1 MIVQEYLRRLLK
13 DKARLRKWKR
23 IMIALSCIVVV
34 CTVYALSL
42 PAQTLACDKE
52 EHTHT
57 AECYDENNELICEKE
72 EHTHTDDCN
81 KQEEVNEQ
89 EEVVKDEP
97 ETINNEQVSQ
107 ESEEETTT
115 TTTTETTTQPFD
127 LSSEANK
134 GKITDIQFTYK
145 KDGVVV
151 KPNQSVDVSKHD
163 DLSMTYKL
171 WFEGIPATTLK
182 QCGGIIKYQLP
193 EGFKIRKEIQNKNIV
208 EGKDILGTMN
218 VNTAGLVTITYNQQF
233 LSRLQ
238 ENETLTG
245 SFNVDAQI
253 DINKIDS
260 STGKVTITT
269 PKGNIT
275 LNYGLDYKEH
285 YGSVSV
291 DKSCKKEATSDYIK
305 YTITLTAGD
314 DGCQNVY
321 VVDQFTQN
329 KDLVNYEG
337 INKSKTPLKP
347 KPSED
352 NYQPSEDNYQ
362 PYEDRNTAI
371 QGTIYKTNVP
381 TSDQEI
387 PDEVTNITNP
397 ESFVWYIA
405 TMEPNEVRTLTYY
418 VKLID
423 TTENLYNKQYDIVN
437 NAQVYS
443 KQDNSSQVYSKGNKV
458 STFKP
463 TIIIDTNVMK
473 KNIVTQNG
481 NDYIKEDGNYLVN
494 YQIEFNYGSENN
506 NCSIKEFQF
515 RDSLDSDIYTDSKML
530 PYISFV
536 EDSVVLHVK
545 KAEETGYTDYS
556 GSHITVGWAKGN
568 DTYSTTYK
576 EDSTRFKVYELNN
589 KSITINPGDSYYVTY
604 TLKIKPEVYAAMQ
617 SNSVTIKNRYFSY
630 SRDKLLNKVFNDKLN
645 LHERKWVEK
654 SVAEPTTAEKT
665 VDMDGTKYNNQ
676 LKVDTSAEQSF
687 KVPAG
692 SYKYTVNINKTDKD
706 KTDGKFNITNV
717 TLTDTFDKDTLDKD
731 VMKYVGYMKIT
742 AYDTDDRVVGTKWI
756 NIDKQQSFS
765 LKLYDIGWRDNCYSY
780 KLEYYA
786 TPNDLSSLTSA
797 KVNNTFSLNGD
808 VKRGVDGEIF
818 RFTNVNSS
826 SEVTLEGSYNLKV
839 NKQAWYYEKPKQN
852 ATEWQN
858 GMHYWVIEVN
868 GSKIRAG
875 TQIKDEINDVLEK
888 DEISSYLHKDSLV
901 GVYKGDLKNLSD
913 YKTIEELP
921 ESLRVGKEYYKADYT
936 NNKGFTGENN
946 YSELV
951 LTTEKDFNLQDNEK
965 IYIVVRTE
973 PQELPSELPKDYRAT
988 FKYKNEVEIKHK
1000 GDADFTKVNDATQEL
1015 YGGNYILKEL
1025 GQTFEYKNGKYTNIF
1040 KGKDTDNPESKIVK
1054 NKLIGNGIYAS
1065 WAFKVNYGGDLNGDY
1080 RVLETIP
1087 DGMELSYIRIKWTG
1101 KSAKDITSQTITDLG
1116 DWEKHTIA
1124 APDDDNSNIE
1134 TTYYVKG
1141 KQALIQLGKFKGIHG
1156 RDDYSVDV
1164 QVVCRVTDPDVLLGG
1179 ETKTFNN
1186 KVMLQ
1191 SADGKKDYVSAN
1203 ADATMSK
1210 TILSKTNNFESK
1222 ESQVSSN
1229 ITYTITA
1236 NEYGQ
1241 TLLKNTTDKLTLVDK
1256 MSKNL
1261 ILDPDSIKAKNI
1273 KDNSDVE
1280 IERKY
1285 DPETNKLEIQIP
1297 DSTPVR
1303 ITYSCKVKVAPGEDN
1318 ETSVSNNVHWKNYA
1332 QTGGANDKIEHFGYN
1347 LNASGTTETEPHPR
1361 LKILKYD
1368 DTLKH
1373 LSGAKFEIN
1382 ECELVNDKIQYKS
1395 PVNSTT
1401 AISDDDGTVTIK
1413 TSEYQMKFNTIYE
1426 VKETKTVDGYILDNT
1441 PYYIMRAKKESNGD
1455 YSEYVKKYIDYQDKR
1470 DKHYSIA
1477 YDKDYF
1483 VVEIYNAQKGITVKK
1498 EFRNYAA
1505 ETDKNPVSGTYKFG
1519 LYNNADGTG
1528 TPSDT
1533 IEIKYRPG
1541 ETGVKS
1547 AKFKNPIDL
1556 NQTYYVFEIGQNNQP
1571 IKASDGE
1578 ATINSMQYKVVY
1590 NNETNSTETNS
1601 AKVGETVIVTNKSR
1615 TKILPSTGSMG
1626 TLIYRLLG
1634 ATLVVASLI
1643 CLSNI
1648 NKNNRKEKRRKR

>member
-1 MIVQEYLRRLLK
+1 MCL
-13 DKARLRKWKR
+13 
-23 IMIALSCIVVV
+23 
-34 CTVYALSL
+34 
-42 PAQTLACDKE
+42 
-52 EHTHT
+52 
-57 AECYDENNELICEKE
+57 
-72 EHTHTDDCN
+72 
-81 KQEEVNEQ
+81 
-89 EEVVKDEP
+89 
-97 ETINNEQVSQ
+97 
-107 ESEEETTT
+107 
-115 TTTTETTTQPFD
+115 
-127 LSSEANK
+127 
-134 GKITDIQFTYK
+134 TYK

-182 QCGGIIKYQLP
+182 QCGGIMSYKLP
-193 EGFKIRKEIQNKNIV
+193 EGFTIKKSIDKNITSGSDV
-208 EGKDILGTMN
+208 IGTMN
-218 VNTAGLVTITYNQQF
+218 VSTDGLVTIKYYDTYLKGLNDNQ
-233 LSRLQ
+233 
-238 ENETLTG
+238 TLTG
-245 SFNVDAQI
+245 NFEVDAQI
-253 DINKIDS
+253 DINKINS

-269 PKGNIT
+269 PKGDIT

-291 DKSCKKEATSDYIK
+291 DKSCKKETTSDYIK

-321 VVDQFTQN
+321 VVDQFT
-329 KDLVNYEG
+329 KGKELVEYVD
-337 INKSKTPLKP
+337 INLTESTLYANPDK
-347 KPSED
+347 
-352 NYQPSEDNYQ
+352 QQ
-362 PYEDRNTAI
+362 PYETRKTATK
-371 QGTIYKTNVP
+371 GTIYKTNLP
-381 TSDQEI
+381 SPDQEI
-387 PDEVTNITNP
+387 PNAVTSITDP
-397 ESFVWYIA
+397 ESFVWKIEK
-405 TMEPNEVRTLTYY
+405 MNPNEVRTLTYY

-473 KNIVTQNG
+473 KNVVTQNG

-536 EDSVVLHVK
+536 ENSIVLHVK
-545 KAEETGYTDYS
+545 KAGETEYTDYS

-568 DTYSTTYK
+568 DNYSTYK
-576 EDSTRFKVYELNN
+576 EDSTRFNVYELNN
-589 KSITINPGDSYYVTY
+589 QPITINPGDSYYVTY

-717 TLTDTFDKDTLDKD
+717 TLADALDNKD

-742 AYDTDDRVVGTKWI
+742 AYNTDDRVVETKWV
-756 NIDKQQSFS
+756 NIDKQQNFS
-765 LKLYDIGWRDNCYSY
+765 LRLSDIDWTKNCYSY
-780 KLEYYA
+780 TFEYYA
-786 TPNDLSSLTSA
+786 TPNDLSSLTSV

-808 VKRGVDGEIF
+808 VKRGVDGKNF
-818 RFTNVNSS
+818 PFTNVSSS
-826 SEVTLEGSYNLKV
+826 SEVTLEGSYNLNV

-858 GMHYWVIEVN
+858 GKHYWVIEVN
-868 GSKIRAG
+868 GSKIRKD
-875 TQIKDEINDVLEK
+875 TQIKDEISDASGK
-888 DEISSYLHKDSLV
+888 DEMSSYLHKDSLV
-901 GVYKGDLKNLSD
+901 GVYKGDFKNLSN
-913 YKTIEELP
+913 KKIEDLP
-921 ESLRVGKEYYKADYT
+921 ENLKIGKDYYTAEYK
-936 NNKGFTGENN
+936 NSKGFSGDNN

-951 LTTEKDFNLQDNEK
+951 LTTKKDIDLQENEK
-965 IYIVVRTE
+965 IYIVVSTE
-973 PQELPSELPKDYRAT
+973 PKELPTEYRAISI
-988 FKYKNEVEIKHK
+988 YKNSVYVKHIN
-1000 GDADFTKVNDATQEL
+1000 DVDFTKYDEASQEL

-1025 GQTFEYKNGKYTNIF
+1025 GQTFECKNGKYINIS
-1040 KGKDTDNPESKIVK
+1040 KGKDTDNPENKIVTK
-1054 NKLIGNGIYAS
+1054 NLNGDGIFAS
-1065 WAFKVNYGGDLNGDY
+1065 WAFKVNYGGDLKGDY

-1087 DGMELSYIRIKWTG
+1087 DGMELSYMRIKWTG
-1101 KSAKDITSQTITDLG
+1101 KSAKDITSKQIKNLGDDWKENTIT
-1116 DWEKHTIA
+1116 
-1124 APDDDNSNIE
+1124 APDDDNSNIT
-1134 TTYYVKG
+1134 TTYYVNG
-1141 KQALIQLGKFKGIHG
+1141 KQALIQLGEFKGIHA

-1179 ETKTFNN
+1179 GTKTFNN

-1191 SADGKKDYVSAN
+1191 SADGTKDYVSAN
-1203 ADATMSK
+1203 ASAEISNK
-1210 TILSKTNNFESK
+1210 KILDKTNIHNDKSPK
-1222 ESQVSSN
+1222 
-1229 ITYTITA
+1229 IDYTITA

-1241 TLLKNTTDKLTLVDK
+1241 TLLKNTTDKLTLVDDL
-1256 MSKNL
+1256 SPNL
-1261 ILDPDSIKAKNI
+1261 VLDPDSIKAKNI
-1273 KDNSDVE
+1273 KNNIDVPIE
-1280 IERKY
+1280 IKY
-1285 DPETNKLEIQIP
+1285 DPEKNILEIQIP
-1297 DSTPVR
+1297 DGTPVQ
-1303 ITYSCKVKVAPGEDN
+1303 IQYSCKVKVAPKT
-1318 ETSVSNNVHWKNYA
+1318 ETSVSNRVYWKNYG
-1332 QTGGANDKIEHFGYN
+1332 QTGGVNDEIKTFSYD
-1347 LNASGTTETEPHPR
+1347 LNASGTTETETHPQ
-1361 LKILKYD
+1361 LTIIKYD
-1368 DTLKH
+1368 DTLKR
-1373 LSGAKFEIN
+1373 LSGAEFEIYECTLENN
-1382 ECELVNDKIQYKS
+1382 EIKR
-1395 PVNSTT
+1395 TT
-1401 AISDDDGTVTIK
+1401 KKPFTVTSDANGTVTIK
-1413 TSEYQMKFNTIYE
+1413 TSDYQMKFNTIYE
-1426 VKETKTVDGYILDNT
+1426 VKETKTVDGYILDGNS
-1441 PYYIMRAKKESNGD
+1441 YYIMRAKKEDSGD
-1455 YSEYVKKYIDYQDKR
+1455 YSDYVKEYIEYQNSR
-1470 DKHYSIA
+1470 DKHYIVA

-1483 VVEIYNAQKGITVKK
+1483 LVKIYNAQKGITVKK
-1498 EFRNYAA
+1498 AFTNDAA
-1505 ETDKNPVSGTYKFG
+1505 ETKHNPVSGIYKFG
-1519 LYNNADGTG
+1519 LYDNAEGSG
-1528 TPSDT
+1528 KPLEI
-1533 IEIKYRPG
+1533 IEIKYDPKDKD
-1541 ETGVKS
+1541 VKS

-1556 NQTYYVFEIGQNNQP
+1556 TKDYYVFEIGQNNQP

>member
-1 MIVQEYLRRLLK
+1 
-13 DKARLRKWKR
+13 
-23 IMIALSCIVVV
+23 
-34 CTVYALSL
+34 
-42 PAQTLACDKE
+42 
-52 EHTHT
+52 
-57 AECYDENNELICEKE
+57 
-72 EHTHTDDCN
+72 
-81 KQEEVNEQ
+81 
-89 EEVVKDEP
+89 
-97 ETINNEQVSQ
+97 
-107 ESEEETTT
+107 
-115 TTTTETTTQPFD
+115 
-127 LSSEANK
+127 
-134 GKITDIQFTYK
+134 
-145 KDGVVV
+145 
-151 KPNQSVDVSKHD
+151 
-163 DLSMTYKL
+163 
-171 WFEGIPATTLK
+171 
-182 QCGGIIKYQLP
+182 
-193 EGFKIRKEIQNKNIV
+193 
-208 EGKDILGTMN
+208 MN
-218 VNTAGLVTITYNQQF
+218 VSTDGLVTIKYYDTYLKGLNDNQ
-233 LSRLQ
+233 
-238 ENETLTG
+238 TLTG
-245 SFNVDAQI
+245 NFEVDAQI
-253 DINKIDS
+253 DINKINS

-269 PKGNIT
+269 PKGDIT

-291 DKSCKKEATSDYIK
+291 DKSCKKETTSDYIK

-321 VVDQFTQN
+321 VVDQFT
-329 KDLVNYEG
+329 KGKELVEYVD
-337 INKSKTPLKP
+337 INLTESTLYANPDK
-347 KPSED
+347 
-352 NYQPSEDNYQ
+352 QQ
-362 PYEDRNTAI
+362 PYETRKTATK
-371 QGTIYKTNVP
+371 GTIYKTNLP
-381 TSDQEI
+381 SPDQEI
-387 PDEVTNITNP
+387 PNAVTSITDP
-397 ESFVWYIA
+397 ESFVWKIEK
-405 TMEPNEVRTLTYY
+405 MNPNEVRTLTYY

-536 EDSVVLHVK
+536 ENSIVLHVK
-545 KAEETGYTDYS
+545 KAGETEYTDYS

-568 DTYSTTYK
+568 DNYSTYK
-576 EDSTRFKVYELNN
+576 EDSTRFNVYELNN
-589 KSITINPGDSYYVTY
+589 QPITINPGDSYYVTY

-717 TLTDTFDKDTLDKD
+717 TLADALDNKD

-742 AYDTDDRVVGTKWI
+742 AYDTQDKVGETKWV
-756 NIDKQQSFS
+756 NIDKQQNFS
-765 LKLYDIGWRDNCYSY
+765 LRLSDIDWTRNCYSY
-780 KLEYYA
+780 TFEYYA
-786 TPNDLSSLTSA
+786 TPNNLSSLTSA
-797 KVNNTFSLNGD
+797 KVTNTFTLNGN
-808 VKRGVDGEIF
+808 VKRGVDGENF
-818 RFTNVNSS
+818 PFTNVSSS
-826 SEVTLEGSYNLKV
+826 SEVTLEGSYNLNV

-858 GMHYWVIEVN
+858 GKHYWVIEVN

-875 TQIKDEINDVLEK
+875 TQIKDEISDASEK
-888 DEISSYLHKDSLV
+888 DEMSSYLHDDSLV

-913 YKTIEELP
+913 KKIKDLP
-921 ESLRVGKEYYKADYT
+921 ENLKLGDEYYKVDYT
-936 NNKGFTGENN
+936 NSKGFTGGNN

-951 LTTEKDFNLQDNEK
+951 LTAKKDIDLQENEKIYK
-965 IYIVVRTE
+965 IYIVVSTE
-973 PQELPSELPKDYRAT
+973 PKELPTEYRAT
-988 FKYKNEVEIKHK
+988 SIYKNSVFVKHIN
-1000 GDADFTKVNDATQEL
+1000 DADFTKYNEASQEL

-1025 GQTFEYKNGKYTNIF
+1025 GQTFEYKNGKYKNISI
-1040 KGKDTDNPESKIVK
+1040 GKDKDNPESKIVTK
-1054 NKLIGNGIYAS
+1054 KLNGDGIYAS
-1065 WAFKVNYGGDLNGDY
+1065 WAFKVNYGGDLKDDY

-1101 KSAKDITSQTITDLG
+1101 KYAKNITSKQITNLG
-1116 DWEKHTIA
+1116 DDWKENTIA
-1124 APDDDNSNIE
+1124 APDDDHSNIT
-1134 TTYYVKG
+1134 TTYYVNG
-1141 KQALIQLGKFKGIHG
+1141 KQALIQLGEFKGIHA

-1179 ETKTFNN
+1179 KTKTFTN

-1191 SADGKKDYVSAN
+1191 SADGTKDYVSAN
-1203 ADATMSK
+1203 ASAEISK
-1210 TILSKTNNFESK
+1210 IKILDKK
-1222 ESQVSSN
+1222 N
-1229 ITYTITA
+1229 IHDVKSPKIDYTITA

-1241 TLLKNTTDKLTLVDK
+1241 TLLKNTTDKLTLVDDLDE
-1256 MSKNL
+1256 NL
-1261 ILDPDSIKAKNI
+1261 VLDPDSIQAKNI
-1273 KDNSDVE
+1273 KDRSDVN
-1280 IERKY
+1280 IETKY
-1285 DPETNKLEIQIP
+1285 DPVKNILEIQIP
-1297 DSTPVR
+1297 DSTPVQ
-1303 ITYSCKVKVAPGEDN
+1303 ITYSCKVKAAPNTEIPL
-1318 ETSVSNNVHWKNYA
+1318 VSNRVYWKNYA
-1332 QTGGANDKIEHFGYN
+1332 QTGGVNDEIKQFSYD
-1347 LNASGTTETEPHPR
+1347 LNASGTTETETHPQ
-1361 LKILKYD
+1361 LKIIKYD
-1368 DTLKH
+1368 DTLKR
-1373 LSGAKFEIN
+1373 LSGAEFEIHECKLENN
-1382 ECELVNDKIQYKS
+1382 EIKHTSKNPITVTS
-1395 PVNSTT
+1395 G
-1401 AISDDDGTVTIK
+1401 ADGTVIIPTDK
-1413 TSEYQMKFNTIYE
+1413 FPMNFNTIYE
-1426 VKETKTVDGYILDNT
+1426 VKETNRVDGYILDDT
-1441 PYYIMRAKKESNGD
+1441 PYYIMRAKKKDSGND
-1455 YSEYVKKYIDYQDKR
+1455 YSDDVKEYIKIAYQNSK
-1470 DKHYSIA
+1470 DKHYIVA

-1483 VVEIYNAQKGITVKK
+1483 LVKIYNAQQGITVKK
-1498 EFRNYAA
+1498 QFTNNAA

-1528 TPSDT
+1528 TPLDT

-1547 AKFKNPIDL
+1547 EKFKNQTL
-1556 NQTYYVFEIGQNNQP
+1556 NTDYYVFELDQNNQP

-1590 NNETNSTETNS
+1590 NNETDSTKTNN

-1648 NKNNRKEKRRKR
+1648 NKNNRGSSSVNVGRFI